1 MWETKNIYD
10 RLALMLR
17 DKEVSYSRLKNDRE
31 LIAEYFRLD
40 LQIEVDSK
48 TNSLILGRGIYE
60 GTAPWAARIMAT
72 GFQGK
77 LMSKS
82 IDWIT
87 YAMSEI
93 SLVGIDPLDIWVQQ
107 VKEYMTDVYQR
118 GNFYDVQPNFTLDG
132 LTVGSPV
139 MFAEEDLLTKRIMWI
154 PQYYKHC
161 YLFYNNYNEVEGI
174 IIKDP
179 KWTVKQIYDKFTTA
193 GKSGPER
200 LLECKEKFSDGLY
213 KKVEQGMFSDEH
225 TIIRA
230 VFYGNDPVWDKP
242 EFKKPFGNPQW
253 ISVYYEESPKEERK
267 DIPLS
272 TSPYWSRPFVVWDY
286 NKKPWDAGS
295 STPAFEAYHDTLSHQ
310 QVHKNFIELAQKKV
324 NPAMY
329 YLSTMDNRID
339 FNPGGLMPVEPDEY
353 SHPPKPIEGLGD
365 ILLNK
370 ELSDIFGEAIKR
382 HFHLDQLQTFLE
394 RLRQGRA
401 PLTELETMKLDG
413 ESASFLSPFIESHSR
428 YLNACD
434 EVMMGIE
441 VRAAR
446 EGGPFAPDV
455 MAEITDIVVQNSK
468 KPVNTI
474 SIRPEFIGPLHRS
487 QKLYQKIDPIRT
499 GVAIASEIGQVLG
512 DPELPKIM
520 IRGYETI
527 DDALQAVNFP
537 QKNVRTKDE
546 YEKTLDEITQARLQ
560 QQQMEMALQA
570 AKVVPPS
577 KKIEEGSP
585 IAEMAGA
592 V

>member
-1 MWETKNIYD
+1 MWETKTLYD
-10 RLALMLR
+10 RLALMLNE
-17 DKEVSYSRLKNDRE
+17 KINSYSRLKNDRE

-40 LQIEVDSK
+40 LQVEVDSK

-82 IDWIT
+82 IDWIAYT
-87 YAMSEI
+87 MSET
-93 SLVGIDPLDIWVQQ
+93 SLIGIDPLDIWVQQ

-139 MFAEEDLLTKRIMWI
+139 MFAEEDLRTKRIMWI

-161 YLFYNNYNEVEGI
+161 YLFYNKFNEVEGI

-179 KWTVKQIYDKFTTA
+179 KWTVKQIYDKFTTQ
-193 GKSGPER
+193 GKSGAER
-200 LLECKEKFSDGLY
+200 LAECKEKFSACLY
-213 KKVEQGMFSDEH
+213 KKIEQGMFSDEH

-230 VFYGNDPVWDKP
+230 VFYGNDPVWDRP
-242 EFKKPFGNPQW
+242 EFKKPIGNPQW
-253 ISVYYEESPKEERK
+253 ISVYYEESPKEDRK

-272 TSPYWSRPFVVWDY
+272 ASPYWSRPFVVWDY
-286 NKKPWDAGS
+286 NKKPWDVGS

-353 SHPPKPIEGLGD
+353 NHPPRPIEGLGD

-370 ELSDIFGEAIKR
+370 ELSDIFSAAIKR

-428 YLNACD
+428 YLSACD